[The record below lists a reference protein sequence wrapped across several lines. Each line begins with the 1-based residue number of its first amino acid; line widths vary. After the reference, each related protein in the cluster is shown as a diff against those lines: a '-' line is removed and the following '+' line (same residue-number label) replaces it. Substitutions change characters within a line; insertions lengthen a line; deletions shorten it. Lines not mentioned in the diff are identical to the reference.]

1 MKAQFRVAGGGEGE
15 GSAVESSCAAAF
27 FSLGFFF
34 LGGWGGGEKAK
45 GVGIA
50 WTCLVAASFE
60 EHGKGI
66 DAPRP
71 WSFCFAFHSSS
82 G

>member
-34 LGGWGGGEKAK
+34 FWLVGEGGKKQRELGSRGR
-45 GVGIA
+45 A
-50 WTCLVAASFE
+50 WLLLVSKSTARE
-60 EHGKGI
+60 
-66 DAPRP
+66 
-71 WSFCFAFHSSS
+71 
-82 G
+82 